1 MCIGLLVFIIY
12 NICNKHNNW
21 VYIPT
26 DESKWGYE
34 PINCQTEQRGGGA
47 RVATV
52 YKPKSYISGPII
64 AIKIICEVIKT
75 AVMIRKHGEKRTR
88 NYTTPEFVNG
98 LHLYSVFPASGHS
111 KCFTIL
117 PSQHS
122 PVHAHIHTPTAVS
135 TTQGDS
141 QLVRSS

>member
-1 MCIGLLVFIIY
+1 M
-12 NICNKHNNW
+12 
-21 VYIPT
+21 
-26 DESKWGYE
+26 
-34 PINCQTEQRGGGA
+34 
-47 RVATV
+47 ATV

-111 KCFTIL
+111 KRFTIL